1 MTAEL
6 ARTDVERDLVD
17 GRIVTLADLKTRL
30 AKPAVPPPVPD
41 KVPLPAKITD
51 DERKALDRLPDVF
64 GTVVPT
70 SKRVLDPT
78 EVEAIYRERECLDV
92 IAKMIEA
99 RKADIRTAVVN
110 HFDTRL
116 EDAKGTDGAWRD
128 AEGHYVVAAHEN
140 IPNTKKC
147 WSWEA
152 RESGGSSITEGDLK
166 ALADDPLSS
175 FTHEDY
181 LAMTAQ
187 VRVVDENKFLLH
199 LRKNPHLISEVSKAV
214 GPKGAPVG
222 GLYVRAAKK

>member
-1 MTAEL
+1 MTTEL

-30 AKPAVPPPVPD
+30 AKPAVAPPVPD
-41 KVPLPAKITD
+41 KVPLPAQITE
-51 DERKALDRLPDVF
+51 DERKALAKLPEVF
-64 GTVVPT
+64 GSVVPVR
-70 SKRVLDPT
+70 KRELASV

-92 IAKMIEA
+92 IAKMIDA

-110 HFDTRL
+110 HFDAKL
-116 EDAKGTDGAWRD
+116 EATGAEQTWRD

-140 IPNTKKC
+140 IPNSKKC
-147 WSWEA
+147 WSWEV
-152 RESGGSSITEGDLK
+152 REGSAPGITEASLK
-166 ALADDPLSS
+166 HLVDDPDSS

-181 LAMTAQ
+181 LAMTSQ

-199 LRKNPHLISEVSKAV
+199 LRKNPTLLGEISKAV
-214 GPKGAPVG
+214 EAKGAPVG